1 MKFWIRVHVCE
12 LQVFFFLDMPINPK
26 TLKIHTVKKGVPSL
40 CFDCMKD
47 WVPWQWLT
55 KKCVIK
61 YLQLVYGL

>member
-12 LQVFFFLDMPINPK
+12 LEVFFFLDMPINPK

-47 WVPWQWLT
+47 WVP
-55 KKCVIK
+55 
-61 YLQLVYGL
+61 